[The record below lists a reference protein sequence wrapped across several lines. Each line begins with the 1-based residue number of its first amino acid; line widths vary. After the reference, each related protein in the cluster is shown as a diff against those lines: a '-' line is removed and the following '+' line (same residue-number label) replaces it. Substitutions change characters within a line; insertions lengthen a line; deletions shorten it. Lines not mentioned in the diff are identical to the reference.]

1 MSDYE
6 YFRPSP
12 AKVAHERCMAYRRAM
27 ADASD
32 VAEVFSVLDS
42 AAEDSLLS
50 VSAFAQ
56 LCVYGQFILVVFRS
70 VHSDK

>member
-6 YFRPSP
+6 YSRPQSQW
-12 AKVAHERCMAYRRAM
+12 AHERCMAYRRAM

-42 AAEDSLLS
+42 AAEDSLVS
-50 VSAFAQ
+50 VCAFAQ
-56 LCVYGQFILVVFRS
+56 LCVYGQFILVAFRS